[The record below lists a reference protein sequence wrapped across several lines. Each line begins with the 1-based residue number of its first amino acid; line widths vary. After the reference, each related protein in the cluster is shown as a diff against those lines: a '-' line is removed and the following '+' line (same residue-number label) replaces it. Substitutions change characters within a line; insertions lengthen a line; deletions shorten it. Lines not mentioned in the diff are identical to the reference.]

1 MDLFTGTHRWTND
14 MEGMGYH
21 EISLVSTPTTGHGVS
36 SQPPPVDEKSGWS
49 DGFNE
54 RPPDYAASEKSVV
67 IACSYGKVLGID
79 SKSGQTLWKFDCPS
93 GGFNLPVI
101 IAEKDMIFI
110 GCGRMVYALNPKG
123 GNLIWSTKA
132 TNGLVGSGWMT
143 MATVWGSRQ
152 AEM

>member
-1 MDLFTGTHRWTND
+1 
-14 MEGMGYH
+14 MGYH
-21 EISLVSTPTTGHGVS
+21 EISLISTPTTGQGVS
-36 SQPPPVDEKSGWS
+36 IQTPPVDEKSGWR
-49 DGFNE
+49 DDFNE

-67 IACSYGKVLGID
+67 IACSYGKVIGID
-79 SKSGQTLWKFDCPS
+79 SKSGKTLWKFDCPS

-123 GNLIWSTKA
+123 GNVIWSTKA